1 MQIWGVA
8 VSHGHVAAMLTT
20 RNSTSPNVSLSRQI
34 YLIPVD
40 QYNAWYINQRS
51 HGALVVT
58 DSTFPHAADLIIEH
72 KMSSHFRLDNMWRK
86 DLLAYWHWKKHKT
99 GILTAEERVDAIL
112 GCYFELVPPPNEQVN
127 TAIVSVI

>member
-1 MQIWGVA
+1 MQIWAVA
-8 VSHGHVAAMLTT
+8 VSSGHVAAMLTT
-20 RNSTSPNVSLSRQI
+20 RNSNTPHGTLSRQM
-34 YLIPVD
+34 YTIPVD

-51 HGALVVT
+51 SGALVVT

-86 DLLAYWHWKKHKT
+86 DLLAYWHWKNHKT

-112 GCYFELVPPPNEQVN
+112 GCYLQLVPPPNEQVN
-127 TAIVSVI
+127 AAIVSVI